1 MVVFLFW
8 AGADVNNNRADKH
21 GEERE
26 MRKDITHFVRVFV
39 SVVGLSLRREMR
51 KDITH
56 FVRVFVSVVGFS
68 LRHVAHFPRSLL

>member
-39 SVVGLSLRREMR
+39 SVVG
-51 KDITH
+51 
-56 FVRVFVSVVGFS
+56 FS